1 MMKPASIR
9 SSFSSLA
16 SSSALLLL
24 LAAAA
29 LAPAGAAWAQE
40 ADVPE
45 AERPRQVERWGDQ
58 VSVFSGDIHVPAEV
72 RQRGNVVCIGGK
84 AVIEGDVTENVV
96 VIMGKLELSGSVG
109 GAVTG
114 VLSDMELSDAEVSR
128 ELVSVISGLQLERS
142 VVKREL
148 VNILGPL
155 TRDDLTQLKDQ
166 LVNIG
171 FGGKWFPSLWSLL
184 FWFRLF
190 HKFIIFVL
198 LLALALLVPERIRL
212 MAEEAPVR
220 YVPAFFMGVLGYIGL
235 LVVIGLLSVTVV
247 GFPVALFAF
256 YILKWM
262 GIAALFY
269 AVGRRLG
276 RAVGGSLS
284 VLGAV
289 LLVFAIYAVVMM
301 VPMALGPMGLLVVGV
316 LKILFFLVF
325 ALPAVGLVLL
335 TRFGTRGSSTEAVA
349 APGPP
354 QPAPPA
360 PPTPP
365 EAPPPISPPDAPK
378 AP

>member
-1 MMKPASIR
+1 MMRSTSIR
-9 SSFSSLA
+9 RSLSSPAFSP
-16 SSSALLLL
+16 ALLLVLTAAML
-24 LAAAA
+24 LPAAAVW
-29 LAPAGAAWAQE
+29 GQE
-40 ADVPE
+40 ADAPE
-45 AERPRQVERWGDQ
+45 AEERREVERWGDQ
-58 VSVFSGDIHVPAEV
+58 VSVFSGDIHVPAHV
-72 RQRGNVVCIGGK
+72 RQRGNVVCIGGQ

-114 VLSDMELSDAEVSR
+114 VLSDMELTDAEVSR

-166 LVNIG
+166 LVNIS
-171 FGGKWFPSLWSLL
+171 FGGKWFPSFWSLL

-198 LLALALLVPERIRL
+198 LLALVLLVPERIRL
-212 MAEEAPVR
+212 ISEEAPVR
-220 YVPAFFMGVLGYIGL
+220 YVPAFFMGLLGYIGL
-235 LVVIGLLSVTVV
+235 WVVLGLLSVTVV

-256 YILKWM
+256 YIFKWM

-269 AVGRRLG
+269 AVGRRMG
-276 RAVGGSLS
+276 RVVGGSLS

-289 LLVFAIYAVVMM
+289 LLVFGVYTVVMM
-301 VPMALGPMGLLVVGV
+301 VPMALGPAGLLVVGA
-316 LKILFFLVF
+316 LKVLFFLVF
-325 ALPAVGLVLL
+325 ALPGVGLVLL
-335 TRFGTRGSSTEAVA
+335 TRFGTRGSSTEAVV

-365 EAPPPISPPDAPK
+365 DARPPISPPDAPK